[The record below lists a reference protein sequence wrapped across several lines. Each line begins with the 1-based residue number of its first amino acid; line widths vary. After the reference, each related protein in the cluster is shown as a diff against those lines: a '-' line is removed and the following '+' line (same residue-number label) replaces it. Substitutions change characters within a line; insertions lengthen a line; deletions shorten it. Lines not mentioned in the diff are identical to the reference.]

1 MTEAILILT
10 TFLGFFWG
18 VTELNSIIR
27 FRKFFIGFSPLFK
40 TVMFI
45 CPNFSHEQYS
55 PKSNQYE
62 LTIDEYRS
70 NETTYWKG
78 SFHEYNI
85 FPRLYIYLT
94 TRFSFFDDCTLSS
107 TRTLSKKNSSRLFLL
122 LNLLL
127 FVSLNLYNVH
137 FRCSEKDDTSKWK
150 YVVRGDARCEYH
162 GIL

>member
-45 CPNFSHEQYS
+45 CPNFSHEHYS

-94 TRFSFFDDCTLSS
+94 TRFSLFDNDTLSS
-107 TRTLSKKNSSRLFLL
+107 SRTLGNENSSHLFLL
-122 LNLLL
+122 FHLLL
-127 FVSLNLYNVH
+127 FISESLQCA
-137 FRCSEKDDTSKWK
+137 FQM
-150 YVVRGDARCEYH
+150 
-162 GIL
+162 